1 LRIIY
6 ACLSKNEEFD
16 QKKFRGTQQNNEK
29 KAVSDS
35 LKNESAEITDLFGA
49 SDLLESA
56 IESDDAM
63 LEKVE
68 ALLTTFPIISNSE
81 PNVFETFISFVNDDL
96 PVTDSPDIS
105 LNENR
110 NVNIKASVDAPIPTE
125 NIDKPPNKKRG
136 RKRKS

>member
-1 LRIIY
+1 M
-6 ACLSKNEEFD
+6 
-16 QKKFRGTQQNNEK
+16 
-29 KAVSDS
+29 
-35 LKNESAEITDLFGA
+35 TDLFGA

-68 ALLTTFPIISNSE
+68 TLLAAFPVISNAE
-81 PNVFETFISFVNDDL
+81 PNAPETSISSMNNNL

-110 NVNIKASVDAPIPTE
+110 NVNINASDDAPIPSE
-125 NIDKPPNKKRG
+125 SIDKPPNKKRG
-136 RKRKS
+136 RKRKTDLIAN